1 MKDAG
6 LPALLVSVRHRF
18 YLFICAFAA
27 MLFFG
32 EVWVCEF
39 PKNFFHVDVPVLR
52 RDYFFINRRIF
63 KLDLTSAQTR
73 MYLFF
78 CKCSE
83 SRSKRFWNSYND
95 IICRSLKLKRSA
107 VIKTISE
114 LLILGLI
121 KKYRIRKKDGS
132 FSDNHYR
139 IISLKPPK
147 YKY

>member
-27 MLFFG
+27 ILFFG

-95 IICRSLKLKRSA
+95 ILSFTQIKAFCGNQNDFRASNSRLNKKIQNQKKRRQ
-107 VIKTISE
+107 
-114 LLILGLI
+114 LQ
-121 KKYRIRKKDGS
+121 R
-132 FSDNHYR
+132 
-139 IISLKPPK
+139 
-147 YKY
+147 